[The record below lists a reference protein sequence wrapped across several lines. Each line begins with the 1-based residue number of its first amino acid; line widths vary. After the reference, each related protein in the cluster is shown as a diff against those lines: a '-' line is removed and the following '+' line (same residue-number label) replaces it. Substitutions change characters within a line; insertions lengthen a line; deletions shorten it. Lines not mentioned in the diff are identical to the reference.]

1 MAGTG
6 LAPGWP
12 RPGRAVPLPNPQ
24 LASTLKEPSF
34 EAVRTGDI
42 IKSAVLRLE

>member
-12 RPGRAVPLPNPQ
+12 RPARAAPRPNPQ
-24 LASTLKEPSF
+24 PASTLKEPSF
-34 EAVRTGDI
+34 EAIRTGDI
-42 IKSAVLRLE
+42 IKRVLV